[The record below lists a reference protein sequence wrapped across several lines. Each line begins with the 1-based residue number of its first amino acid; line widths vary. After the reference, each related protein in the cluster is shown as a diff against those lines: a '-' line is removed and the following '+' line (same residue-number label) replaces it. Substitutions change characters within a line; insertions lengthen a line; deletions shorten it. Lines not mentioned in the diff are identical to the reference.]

1 MSNSQT
7 INVNGESL
15 SAYII
20 GNGKEETLTIQGKV
34 VDLINAFDVGFYA
47 SVWNGKKS
55 AMTVTKMDAWIHE
68 GEDTIQIASYQPL
81 INAIEKELKGEE
93 DHVTGRF
100 LWWDFDAT
108 DEAIGVVTAMLSS
121 GIEREGMFGL
131 TKFIQPATITF
142 RGIIENGV
150 DEPTNKIIPDLIVMN
165 EEPIHKKI
173 DANTID
179 NQLFKNRFP
188 GAKFQGL
195 KDMINGVQSSEA
207 SNTANVLYTT
217 IVEQFSKDANKKE
230 RVLHIAFNYNFI
242 VAAVD
247 VDATVAFRGI
257 LDGLFDSPES
267 MCEFL
272 RKLEVKVE
280 ISTIPYSDNE
290 ADYGVKE
297 APLTPDAPYNPVI
310 LWGLSTYQNFAANN
324 NEAK

>member
-1 MSNSQT
+1 MSNAQT

-68 GEDTIQIASYQPL
+68 DGKEKPTQIASYQPL
-81 INAIEKELKGEE
+81 VNAIKSELADDKLVGSLLFGLIKF
-93 DHVTGRF
+93 DVTDIAVG
-100 LWWDFDAT
+100 L
-108 DEAIGVVTAMLSS
+108 VTSMLSA
-121 GIEREGMFGL
+121 GVEREGTFGL
-131 TKFIQPATITF
+131 TKFIQPSTITF
-142 RGIIENGV
+142 RGILENGL
-150 DEPTNKIIPDLIVMN
+150 DAPLNNQISDFIILN

-188 GAKFQGL
+188 GAKFAGL
-195 KDMINGVQSSEA
+195 RDMINNKPSTDA
-207 SNTANVLYTT
+207 ANTADILYST
-217 IVEQFSKDANKKE
+217 IEGQFCKDAKGNE
-230 RVLHIAFNYNFI
+230 RNVSVRVQKDYG

-247 VDATVAFRGI
+247 VNAVVNFRGI
-257 LDGLFDSPES
+257 LNGLFTNGTE
-267 MCEFL
+267 MAELL

-290 ADYGVKE
+290 ADYGVKD
-297 APLTPDAPYNPVI
+297 APLTPDAPYNPII
-310 LWGLSTYQNFAANN
+310 LWGFSTNQDFSLEN
-324 NEAK
+324 